1 VPYKSK
7 AQMKKFFVMERE
19 GELPKGTAEEWAHH
33 TKDLKSLPEHV
44 SEKKGFAMTVLST
57 LAAAAAD
64 RTLVEKLAEDSGFAA
79 RAGRGPGRE
88 DREPAARRLRQ
99 AGVRRPGR
107 LRRPAEAGDRQSGKL
122 TRAWRRRPNLV
133 LRMLGNAAKH
143 MGKGL
148 GNAAEAA
155 TGKDTNVGRAAV
167 GGLAASGAGLGASGA
182 AKMMGGAA
190 AKANPAA
197 QAAGPGGS
205 AGSGGGAQNAP
216 SPAASS
222 SSRRSSPRSRPRRPR
237 SPKPGGI
244 GLGGAAAIG
253 AGGAAVGAGGAMLA
267 GRRKKQQ
274 QPSSRRRPRT
284 SSSPPWAGGR
294 EEGGANS
301 SGCEAATG
309 LCRYLDVVAAKM
321 PLEKSASVR
330 VLQAEVGRGRD
341 LVDAVKVAYPTLSG
355 EQRGVLA
362 YEIVKTAHDWLK
374 AAEFGSGGTMK
385 VRRKQEYS
393 GKDFAEGMK
402 KTAGIGEALLKIM
415 KQRGAMGV
423 LGAGAMGAAGG
434 SMASNALTGVK
445 APSVSMP
452 SAANLPKAPQVANPM
467 TNVNKALGGR

>member
-44 SEKKGFAMTVLST
+44 SEKKGFAMTLLTT

-64 RTLVEKLAEDSGFAA
+64 RNLVEKLAEDSGFAPEQVEA
-79 RAGRGPGRE
+79 L
-88 DREPAARRLRQ
+88 AARVNL
-99 AGVRRPGR
+99 RPGAFAKQAYAD
-107 LRRPAEAGDRQSGKL
+107 PAGYIGFLKLATGSGKL
-122 TRAWRRRPNLV
+122 TEMEKRSNLV
-133 LRMLGNAAKH
+133 LRMLSNAAKH

-222 SSRRSSPRSRPRRPR
+222 QPPQQSSQPSSPP
-237 SPKPGGI
+237 SPQPAAKPGV
-244 GLGGAAAIG
+244 GLGTAAAIG
-253 AGGAAVGAGGAMLA
+253 AGGAALGAGGAMLA

-274 QPSSRRRPRT
+274 QPQQPKTAEDLLVAALARAVEKKAADQFR
-284 SSSPPWAGGR
+284 
-294 EEGGANS
+294 
-301 SGCEAATG
+301 CEAATG
-309 LCRYLDVVAAKM
+309 LCRYLDQVAGKM
-321 PLEKSASVR
+321 PLEKAAQVR
-330 VLQAEVGRGRD
+330 VLQAEVGRGKD
-341 LVDAVKVAYPTLSG
+341 LVDAVKVAYPTLTG
-355 EQRGVLA
+355 PQQGVLA
-362 YEIVKTAHDWLK
+362 YEIVKTAHAWLK
-374 AAEFGSGGTMK
+374 AAGESCSGGTVK
-385 VRRKQEYS
+385 VRYKQEYS
-393 GKDFAEGMK
+393 GKDRGEGMSK
-402 KTAGIGEALLKIM
+402 MAGIGEALLKIM

-434 SMASNALTGVK
+434 SMAANAITGAK
-445 APSVSMP
+445 APSLSMP
-452 SAANLPKAPQVANPM
+452 SASNLPKAPQVANPM